1 VNAPVERKV
10 KAGAAAGA
18 AVGVVTWA
26 LVTWIPG
33 WRGGI
38 PEPVAAAL
46 PFTLAWVG
54 HVIAAWAAP
63 HTPRPAPPVTGIY
76 P

>member
-10 KAGAAAGA
+10 KAGAYAGA
-18 AVGVVTWA
+18 AVGLVTWA
-26 LVTWIPG
+26 LVTWIPA

-38 PEPVAAAL
+38 PGPVAAVL
-46 PFTLAWVG
+46 PFALAWAG

-63 HTPRPAPPVTGIY
+63 HTPRPTPPVTGIY